1 MRMRTAVSIIALVA
15 AMASVA
21 MPRPAVAQMN
31 KPVTLIV
38 AHPAG
43 GGTDL
48 VARVFAQKLSEGG
61 RQMIVEN
68 KPGASG
74 TIGTDYVA
82 RAAPDGQTLLLIPDT
97 NAIVPAL
104 FPKLNSD
111 IIADFVPITL
121 LAVGSHV
128 IVTHPSFPAKN
139 LQELIE
145 YAKKNPGEPY
155 ASAGNGTA
163 QHLGME
169 LLKSMTGIDMRHIP
183 YKGGGQAISDVV
195 GGQVKVAMLGLA
207 PTLPFITTAKLKAIA
222 VTGDKR
228 SPALP
233 NVPTVAESGVAG
245 FSTLQWFAVVAPAA
259 MPTPLLAQYHA
270 EFTKAARDPAVVE
283 KLAKAVGVEVRT
295 SPAPADLT
303 VFLKHELQKWPP
315 IVKAAQ
321 VKMD

>member
-1 MRMRTAVSIIALVA
+1 MRMRFTCSIITMLA
-15 AMASVA
+15 AMATFA
-21 MPRPAVAQMN
+21 MPCAALAQGS

-48 VARVFAQKLSEGG
+48 VARVFAQKLSETG
-61 RQMIVEN
+61 RQVIVEN

-74 TIGTDYVA
+74 TIGTDQVA
-82 RAAPDGQTLLLIPDT
+82 RSAPDGLTLLVIPDT

-128 IVTHPSFPAKN
+128 IVAHPSFPAKN
-139 LQELIE
+139 LQDMIE
-145 YAKKNPGEPY
+145 YVKKNPGEPY
-155 ASAGNGTA
+155 ASGGNGTA
-163 QHLGME
+163 HHLGME

-207 PTLPFITTAKLKAIA
+207 PTLQFINSGKLKAIA

-228 SPALP
+228 TPALP
-233 NVPTVAESGVAG
+233 NVPTVAESSVAG
-245 FSTLQWFAVVAPAA
+245 FSTLQWFAVVAPAG
-259 MPTPLLAQYHA
+259 TPAPLVAQYHA

-283 KLAKAVGVEVRT
+283 KLASAVGLEVRT
-295 SPAPADLT
+295 SPAPVDLT
-303 VFLKHELQKWPP
+303 GFLKHELQKWPP
-315 IVKAAQ
+315 IVRAAQ

>member
-1 MRMRTAVSIIALVA
+1 MRIICSVVTALSLVLLQTTA
-15 AMASVA
+15 FGQTST
-21 MPRPAVAQMN
+21 R
-31 KPVTLIV
+31 PVTIVV

-48 VARVFAQKLSEGG
+48 VARVFAQKLTEQTG
-61 RQMIVEN
+61 RQVIVEN

-74 TIGTDYVA
+74 TIGTDFVA
-82 RAAPDGQTLLLIPDT
+82 RAAPDGHTLMVIPDT

-111 IIADFVPITL
+111 IVADFAPISL

-128 IVTHPSFPAKN
+128 LVAHPSFPANN
-139 LQELIE
+139 LQALIE
-145 YAKKNPGEPY
+145 YVRKNPGEPY

-169 LLKSMTGIDMRHIP
+169 LLKSMAGIDMRHIP
-183 YKGGGQAISDVV
+183 YKGGGQAITDVV
-195 GGQVKVAMLGLA
+195 GGQVKVALLGLA
-207 PTLPFITTAKLKAIA
+207 PTLPFINTGKLKAIA
-222 VTGDKR
+222 VTGDRR

-233 NVPTVAESGVAG
+233 AVPTVAESGVPG

-259 MPTPLLAQYHA
+259 TPAPMLQRYHDD
-270 EFTKAARDPAVVE
+270 FVKAARDPAVIE
-283 KLAKAVGVEVRT
+283 KLASAVGLEVRT
-295 SPAPADLT
+295 SVSPEDLT
-303 VFLKHELQKWPP
+303 AFLKQELRKWPP